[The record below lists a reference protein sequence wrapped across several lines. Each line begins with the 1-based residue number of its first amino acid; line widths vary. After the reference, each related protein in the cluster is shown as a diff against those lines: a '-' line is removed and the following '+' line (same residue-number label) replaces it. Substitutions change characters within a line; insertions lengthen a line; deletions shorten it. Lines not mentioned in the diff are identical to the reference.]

1 LVIQNMYCKLKTVC
15 FYLKIIS
22 CLLLVH
28 KHLLVFV
35 FPFLIVE
42 SGSTLKGCPTEQE
55 KHMLHEE
62 FLSVMQDKFMRG
74 EEEEFDYSA
83 VDTNN
88 EYDDLTIRER
98 DEEEQYF
105 DSEEISSA

>member
-1 LVIQNMYCKLKTVC
+1 
-15 FYLKIIS
+15 
-22 CLLLVH
+22 
-28 KHLLVFV
+28 
-35 FPFLIVE
+35 
-42 SGSTLKGCPTEQE
+42 
-55 KHMLHEE
+55 MLHEE
-62 FLSVMQDKFMRG
+62 FLSAMQDKFMRG

-105 DSEEISSA
+105 DEEEMSST

>member
-1 LVIQNMYCKLKTVC
+1 
-15 FYLKIIS
+15 
-22 CLLLVH
+22 
-28 KHLLVFV
+28 
-35 FPFLIVE
+35 
-42 SGSTLKGCPTEQE
+42 
-55 KHMLHEE
+55 MLHEE

-83 VDTNN
+83 VDIND

-98 DEEEQYF
+98 DEEEHYF

>member
-1 LVIQNMYCKLKTVC
+1 M
-15 FYLKIIS
+15 
-22 CLLLVH
+22 VH
-28 KHLLVFV
+28 HGKHLFVFV
-35 FPFLIVE
+35 FLFIIVE

-74 EEEEFDYSA
+74 EEEQFDYSA
-83 VDTNN
+83 VDTND

>member
-1 LVIQNMYCKLKTVC
+1 MVSLRLEAGSSLVIAEIQLG
-15 FYLKIIS
+15 S
-22 CLLLVH
+22 SQQAS
-28 KHLLVFV
+28 VFV

-83 VDTNN
+83 VDTND

-98 DEEEQYF
+98 DEEEHYF